1 MYRVRVK
8 VRKGSRCFG
17 SGSLSYYV
25 EVGPFFGAPLLHNKP
40 RTETLG
46 YDWEEVV
53 RRYAP
58 VFVSGLKSTRRLCRL
73 YDWEEVV
80 RRFAP
85 VYVSGL
91 KSTRRCGQKENL
103 VSLWGV

>member
-1 MYRVRVK
+1 MKNIKNVWWVTADVVCLYRVRVK

-40 RTETLG
+40 RVETLG

-58 VFVSGLKSTRRLCRL
+58 VFVSGLKSTRR
-73 YDWEEVV
+73 
-80 RRFAP
+80 
-85 VYVSGL
+85 
-91 KSTRRCGQKENL
+91 CGQKENL